1 MVPSR
6 EERPPHAAPP
16 PICEHRIADHRRP
29 RGPRCRRRRRTACH
43 GVPGGGHPESRVGTG
58 QFRAGDLRGR
68 SDRGGPPRGVD
79 DELPFEADE
88 LRRSKNPPPA
98 PAPKK
103 TAPAKKAPRRR
114 RFSRLR
120 PRRRAP
126 PPSPASP
133 SAAPTPAPA
142 PVRPAPTQ
150 SAPTKSA
157 PAKRASAK
165 SGAPTSVTVTLHGAP
180 DNTWSVAVARGARK
194 PQRARPVSPD
204 AVEAAVA
211 GLGDPSSLEAVTTLL
226 HAAREEARQRVD
238 ALSRELEEARQAL
251 AALTESGPRRTPL
264 T

>member
-1 MVPSR
+1 M
-6 EERPPHAAPP
+6 PP
-16 PICEHRIADHRRP
+16 
-29 RGPRCRRRRRTACH
+29 RRRSANTGSLTTEDLAVLAAAVAEGRRATVYLVE
-43 GVPGGGHPESRVGTG
+43 GTPSLGLEPGSSARVISVDG
-58 QFRAGDLRGR
+58 QTVVVR
-68 SDRGGPPRGVD
+68 PRGVD

-103 TAPAKKAPRRR
+103 TAPAKKAA
-114 RFSRLR
+114 
-120 PRRRAP
+120 AP
-126 PPSPASP
+126 PTPAPP
-133 SAAPTPAPA
+133 SAAPTPAPVRAA
-142 PVRPAPTQ
+142 PIK
-150 SAPTKSA
+150 SAQPKRA
-157 PAKRASAK
+157 PAKASAPK
-165 SGAPTSVTVTLHGAP
+165 SLTVTLHGAP

-211 GLGDPSSLEAVTTLL
+211 GLGDPSSLEAVTALL

-238 ALSRELEEARQAL
+238 ALSRELEEAQQAL

>member
-1 MVPSR
+1 M
-6 EERPPHAAPP
+6 PP
-16 PICEHRIADHRRP
+16 
-29 RGPRCRRRRRTACH
+29 RRRSANTGSLTTEDLAVLAAAVAEGRRATVYLVE
-43 GVPGGGHPESRVGTG
+43 GTPSLGLEPGSSARVISVDG
-58 QFRAGDLRGR
+58 QTVVVR
-68 SDRGGPPRGVD
+68 PRGVD

-88 LRRSKNPPPA
+88 LRRSKNPPPG

-103 TAPAKKAPRRR
+103 TAPAKKAPAKKA
-114 RFSRLR
+114 LQQTATTTT
-120 PRRRAP
+120 AP

-150 SAPTKSA
+150 SAP
-157 PAKRASAK
+157 AKRASAT